1 MFLCGDSR
9 RSRRFHFEKQLQTRN
24 SYFTRSYDSLIDAH
38 AFFLSAA
45 NRRNVKSALE
55 TTLSGVTVTFLTM
68 AAFYRIANDP
78 AGSEYTGGYVQGCI
92 ALPEALLVAN
102 KHRRAHHRLGQ
113 SGTRYWRDPSLNL
126 DRLSKEWMV
135 TTMVASAA
143 ISSYIDTLFV
153 ILARGSRPFLG
164 ETMFV

>member
-38 AFFLSAA
+38 ALFLSAA

-102 KHRRAHHRLGQ
+102 KHRRAHRLGQ
-113 SGTRYWRDPSLNL
+113 SGTRY
-126 DRLSKEWMV
+126 
-135 TTMVASAA
+135 
-143 ISSYIDTLFV
+143 
-153 ILARGSRPFLG
+153 
-164 ETMFV
+164 

>member
-1 MFLCGDSR
+1 MAIVDVADDFISK
-9 RSRRFHFEKQLQTRN
+9 SNYKHEIHT
-24 SYFTRSYDSLIDAH
+24 SLVPMTLLSMPML
-38 AFFLSAA
+38 FFLSAV

-113 SGTRYWRDPSLNL
+113 SGTRY
-126 DRLSKEWMV
+126 
-135 TTMVASAA
+135 
-143 ISSYIDTLFV
+143 
-153 ILARGSRPFLG
+153 
-164 ETMFV
+164 

>member
-1 MFLCGDSR
+1 MAIVDVADDFISK
-9 RSRRFHFEKQLQTRN
+9 SNYKHEIHT
-24 SYFTRSYDSLIDAH
+24 SLVPMTLLSMPKLL
-38 AFFLSAA
+38 FFLSAA

-102 KHRRAHHRLGQ
+102 KHRRAHRLGQ
-113 SGTRYWRDPSLNL
+113 SGTRY
-126 DRLSKEWMV
+126 
-135 TTMVASAA
+135 
-143 ISSYIDTLFV
+143 
-153 ILARGSRPFLG
+153 
-164 ETMFV
+164 